1 MDKLTGIH
9 AVKEALE
16 ARRPIDRIAIAK
28 GRQDTR
34 VEEIEQLARKQ
45 GVPVRFEDRGQLD
58 RLANSKDHQGV
69 VALAAARAAASLEDI
84 LANANAGHGQLG
96 LIVLLD
102 GVEDPHNLGAIIR
115 TTLAAG
121 AHGVVIPERRAAGLT
136 DTVAR
141 ASAGALAHLPVAK
154 VTNLVRTMEELKDA
168 GYWLVGLDE
177 QGDKNYTE
185 VDYTSPVGI
194 VLGSEGQG
202 LHELTGK
209 RCDFVVSLPTTGPIK
224 SLNVSVAAGVVLFE
238 AIRQQV
244 VANDHTLARFDGVFV
259 DFERVRAVFQ
269 GIGDARGLGREL
281 LRFSN
286 GNKPGAQLVRQN
298 RSKNEAARFDPRY
311 HVNRVALV
319 VFE

>member
-16 ARRPIDRIAIAK
+16 AQRPIDRIAIAK

-34 VEEIEQLARKQ
+34 IEEIVQLARKQ
-45 GVPVRFEDRGQLD
+45 SIPVRFEERGQLD

-69 VALAAARAAASLEDI
+69 VALAAARAAATLEDI
-84 LANANAGHGQLG
+84 LASANSGSGQKG

-102 GVEDPHNLGAIIR
+102 GVEDPHNLGAIVR
-115 TTLAAG
+115 TALAAG
-121 AHGVVIPERRAAGLT
+121 AHGVLIPERRAAGLT

-141 ASAGALAHLPVAK
+141 SSAGALAHLPVAK
-154 VTNLVRTMEELKDA
+154 VTNLARAMEELKEV

-177 QGDKNYTE
+177 RADKLYTE

-202 LHELTGK
+202 LHELTRK
-209 RCDFVVSLPTTGPIK
+209 RCDFVVSLPTTGPVK

-238 AIRQQV
+238 ALRQRN
-244 VANDHTLARFDGVFV
+244 AA
-259 DFERVRAVFQ
+259 
-269 GIGDARGLGREL
+269 
-281 LRFSN
+281 S
-286 GNKPGAQLVRQN
+286 
-298 RSKNEAARFDPRY
+298 RSK
-311 HVNRVALV
+311 
-319 VFE
+319 

>member
-34 VEEIEQLARKQ
+34 VEEIVQLARKQ

-58 RLANSKDHQGV
+58 RLANAKDHQGV
-69 VALAAARAAASLEDI
+69 VALAAARAAATLEDI
-84 LANANAGHGQLG
+84 LAIANASPGQKG

-102 GVEDPHNLGAIIR
+102 GVEDPHNLGAIVR
-115 TTLAAG
+115 TALAAG

-154 VTNLVRTMEELKDA
+154 VTNLVRTMEELKEA

-202 LHELTGK
+202 LHELTRK
-209 RCDFVVSLPTTGPIK
+209 RCDFVVSLPTTGPVR

-238 AIRQQV
+238 ALRQR
-244 VANDHTLARFDGVFV
+244 NAR
-259 DFERVRAVFQ
+259 
-269 GIGDARGLGREL
+269 ARG
-281 LRFSN
+281 
-286 GNKPGAQLVRQN
+286 K
-298 RSKNEAARFDPRY
+298 
-311 HVNRVALV
+311 
-319 VFE
+319 

>member
-34 VEEIEQLARKQ
+34 VEEIVQLARKQ
-45 GVPVRFEDRGQLD
+45 GVPVRFEDRGQID

-84 LANANAGHGQLG
+84 LANANSSGHGQPG

-121 AHGVVIPERRAAGLT
+121 AHGVVIPERRASGLT

-154 VTNLVRTMEELKDA
+154 VTNLVRTMEELKEA

-177 QGDKNYTE
+177 QGEKNYTE

-202 LHELTGK
+202 LHELTRK
-209 RCDFVVSLPTTGPIK
+209 RCDFVVSLPTTGPVK

-238 AIRQQV
+238 AIRQR
-244 VANDHTLARFDGVFV
+244 NAR
-259 DFERVRAVFQ
+259 RRT
-269 GIGDARGLGREL
+269 
-281 LRFSN
+281 
-286 GNKPGAQLVRQN
+286 K
-298 RSKNEAARFDPRY
+298 
-311 HVNRVALV
+311 
-319 VFE
+319 